1 MVSGRQEILL
11 HIGPPKTASTT
22 IQRRLAERR
31 DELAAAGITVVVEH
45 RDAAIDLIGHD
56 YLNRRTRS
64 STFAWKAL
72 QKAVESAPGTRVIIS
87 NELFAW
93 LDQANV
99 QTLIEALGPGRTRVI
114 FCARSLEH
122 LATSFWHE
130 LVIRG
135 GTNSRNEWFKELRA
149 ADGRPDNLEHPA
161 ARFWHA
167 EDPAALARRW
177 GGVIGPDRMTCVVV
191 SERDP
196 RATLDR
202 IDHALGL
209 PQIELPRG
217 VRVSNRSTSPERL
230 EALVRFNRRIAAMRL
245 PLRFR
250 ATLARYAHE
259 QLAARHESPAGVQ
272 GLSNEMRAWC
282 AERQSRT
289 FKEVRELGIDVVG
302 SLDEHFISETPLFNL
317 SPLQQAIEVSW
328 RAIVSRVIRRI
339 VQRLTRQ

>member
-1 MVSGRQEILL
+1 MVSGLQQILL

-31 DELAAAGITVVVEH
+31 AELAAVGITVVVEH

-56 YLNRRTRS
+56 YLHRRTRS
-64 STFAWKAL
+64 STFAWNAL
-72 QKAVESAPGTRVIIS
+72 QEAVESAPATRVIIS

-93 LDQANV
+93 LDQASI
-99 QTLIEALGPGRTRVI
+99 QTLIEALGPDRTRVV
-114 FCARSLEH
+114 FCARSLEQ
-122 LATSFWHE
+122 LAASFWHE
-130 LVIRG
+130 LAIRG
-135 GTNSRNEWFKELRA
+135 GTSSRNEWFQELRA
-149 ADGRPDNLEHPA
+149 ADGRIDSLENSA

-177 GGVIGPDRMTCVVV
+177 GGVIGPDRLTCVVV

-217 VRVSNRSTSPERL
+217 VSVENRSTSPERL
-230 EALVRFNRRIAAMRL
+230 EALVRFNRRIAAMRV
-245 PLRFR
+245 PRRFR

-259 QLAARHESPAGVQ
+259 QLVARHEPAAGVQ
-272 GLSNEMRAWC
+272 GLSQEVRAWC
-282 AERQSRT
+282 EERQSRS
-289 FKEVRELGIDVVG
+289 FNEMRELGVKVVG
-302 SLDEHFISETPLFNL
+302 NLDERYTSETLSVNL
-317 SPLQQAIEVSW
+317 SPLHRTIEVRW
-328 RAIVSRVIRRI
+328 RAIVARVIRRV
-339 VQRLTRQ
+339 VQRLTRR